1 MCEEEK
7 VNRCECL
14 GKTFA
19 KLKEQGS
26 LEDAVALG
34 AGQEC
39 EGCLPYLKLSYASG
53 EDAFDLEDP
62 RLSEYQ

>member
-19 KLKEQGS
+19 KLKEMGS
-26 LEDAVALG
+26 LKDAVTAG

-39 EGCLPYLKLSYASG
+39 EGCLPYLKLAYASG
-53 EDAFDLEDP
+53 EDVLDLEDP
-62 RLSEYQ
+62 RLSAYE

>member
-1 MCEEEK
+1 MCEGR

-19 KLKEQGS
+19 QLREFGS
-26 LEDAVALG
+26 LEAAIEAG
-34 AGQEC
+34 AGGEC
-39 EGCLPYLKLSYASG
+39 EGCLPYLKLAFASG

-62 RLSEYQ
+62 RLSAYEE